1 MLPGDLP
8 ILFPPSFGV
17 SLWSFFAPCWGSQ
30 SPSKRK
36 SAKKPEVSSV
46 KTHGDHLCF
55 FQGFA
60 TWFLGIK
67 PGSWTAARIKH
78 PNLDSPFIELVMP
91 FWPSGFVGT
100 VDKCFNWVRKN
111 LWLPKLVVHTG
122 NPRYLLSPRCVN
134 KNICWIYPPPP
145 KNSHHEEY
153 YIFEIPKLNLNL
165 PLFLGRSA
173 RYFRCHEM
181 NMTWIDW
188 IRYPQKN
195 PQQGSDPKKTCP
207 SKRLVGRPMSR
218 NEENAGPS
226 VPGFLSG
233 WQLLGISHEK
243 RLRGGVL
250 RPCDIINNLLFVD

>member
-134 KNICWIYPPPP
+134 KNICRIYPPPP

-153 YIFEIPKLNLNL
+153 YIFEIPNK
-165 PLFLGRSA
+165 
-173 RYFRCHEM
+173 
-181 NMTWIDW
+181 TWICHCSRVDRPDIWDVMKW
-188 IRYPQKN
+188 IWHESIGSDIPQKILSKD
-195 PQQGSDPKKTCP
+195 QIPKEHAPRK
-207 SKRLVGRPMSR
+207 G
-218 NEENAGPS
+218 
-226 VPGFLSG
+226 
-233 WQLLGISHEK
+233 
-243 RLRGGVL
+243 
-250 RPCDIINNLLFVD
+250 